1 VDVPQRPVPTK
12 DLRASDG
19 DRERVASILND
30 AMTDGRLSMEEHSQR
45 IEGVYNAVT
54 LGDLTAF
61 TLDLMPADQQPFRV
75 DSQSLY
81 ALFGNAQ
88 RDGRWVVPAKLPIA
102 ALFGT
107 VELDLREA
115 VLQRK
120 HIVLD
125 VTALCGRVR
134 ILVPDGV
141 EVRVTGRTVLTSRD
155 LKVRPMGDGPVVEI
169 RGTFVLG
176 SVKAQA
182 PKRRWRDRIKG
193 L

>member
-1 VDVPQRPVPTK
+1 
-12 DLRASDG
+12 
-19 DRERVASILND
+19 
-30 AMTDGRLSMEEHSQR
+30 MTDGRLSAEEHSER
-45 IEGVYNAVT
+45 IEGVYTAVT

-61 TLDLMPADQQPFRV
+61 TRDLMPADQQPFRV

-155 LKVRPMGDGPVVEI
+155 LKDRPIGDDGPVVEI
-169 RGTFVLG
+169 RGTFILG

-193 L
+193 V